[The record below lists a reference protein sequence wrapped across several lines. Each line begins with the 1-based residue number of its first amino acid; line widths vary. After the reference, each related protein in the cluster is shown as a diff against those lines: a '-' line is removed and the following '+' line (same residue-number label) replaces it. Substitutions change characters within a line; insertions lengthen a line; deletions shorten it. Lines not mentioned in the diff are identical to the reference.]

1 VANHLKTGSR
11 KKILLVDDDIKIRAL
26 LREILD
32 VLPYDVVEAAD
43 GKEALE
49 RLALQP
55 VDLIITDRSM
65 PHMDGLEFLKNLRQT
80 DKTVPVLMM
89 SAYGD
94 EELWGE
100 AVELGVEDY
109 LLKPFDPDSVLKIVK
124 GKLGD

>member
-1 VANHLKTGSR
+1 MANHLKTGSR